1 MHLTA
6 KNHLII
12 QGNGIDIKFEDI
24 DRVFTGVNGRVHTK
38 LKGLGL

>member
-1 MHLTA
+1 MNLIA
-6 KNHLII
+6 KNRFII
-12 QGNGIDIKFEDI
+12 QGNGTHIKFEDI